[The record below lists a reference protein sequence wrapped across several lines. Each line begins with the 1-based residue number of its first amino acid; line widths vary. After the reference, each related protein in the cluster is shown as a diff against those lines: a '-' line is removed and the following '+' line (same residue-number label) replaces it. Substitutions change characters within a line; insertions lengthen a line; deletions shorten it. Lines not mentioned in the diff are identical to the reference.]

1 MRTVVLCVVYV
12 LIAILF
18 IPIIIFCFLV
28 GWPQPIITLGKGAV
42 RLGQWI
48 LGMRLEVSG
57 LENVDRKEPSIFMCN
72 HLSALD
78 GPLLFMVIPQPIRVI
93 LKKES
98 FRIPIIGQAMKVV
111 GFVPVD
117 RKGLKGGKKSIDQA
131 ARLIKKKRYSFL
143 IFPEGTRSRDGKLQV
158 FKRGGFFLALNSQ
171 ADVIPVSIQGTF
183 ELMPKA
189 SFFIKKG
196 RVKIHFHPA
205 VSVQGLEHD
214 ALPQVMDKVRGAV
227 QSGLAGRRAEDQV

>member
-1 MRTVVLCVVYV
+1 MRTFILCVVYGFIAV
-12 LIAILF
+12 LL
-18 IPIIIFCFLV
+18 IPVIIFCFLIR
-28 GWPQPIITLGKGAV
+28 WPQPLFPLGKGAV
-42 RLGQWI
+42 RLGLWI
-48 LGMRLEVSG
+48 LGMSLKVSG
-57 LENVDRKEPSIFMCN
+57 IENIDRKKTSIFMCN

-78 GPLLFMVIPQPIRVI
+78 GPLLFMIIPQPIRVI

-98 FRIPIIGQAMKVV
+98 FRIPIIGQAMRLV

-131 ARLIKKKRYSFL
+131 TRLIKEKAYSFL

-171 ADVIPVSIQGTF
+171 ADVVPISIQGTF

-196 RVKIHFHPA
+196 RVKIDFHPA
-205 VSVQGLEHD
+205 VSVQGLNHD
-214 ALPQVMDKVRGAV
+214 AIPQVIDKVRAAV
-227 QSGLAGRRAEDQV
+227 QSGLE